1 MELTPKQLTVAKALK
16 LVAMDY
22 DDMIID
28 QDVIEHWEEM
38 LSDIPDELILAAV
51 KVVKLKSQFRPKIA
65 EIRQAALAL
74 LNPETE
80 IDAGQAWGMV
90 LKAIRRFGYSQES
103 QAMAALPPTVA
114 NAARRVG
121 WMDLCNGEEMHS
133 RAHFLKMFEGMQE
146 REKQIGVLPPALQSH
161 FRQAALESGPVS
173 MSQLLAP
180 PEKVALP
187 SASGR
192 VSGYT
197 PPQNVVPFRR
207 KPQARTPEELRQ
219 QAELLKSET
228 TKTAEQAEFSAM
240 STEERAEYLKQQAQ
254 QLGGA
259 A

>member
-1 MELTPKQLTVAKALK
+1 
-16 LVAMDY
+16 
-22 DDMIID
+22 
-28 QDVIEHWEEM
+28 
-38 LSDIPDELILAAV
+38 
-51 KVVKLKSQFRPKIA
+51 
-65 EIRQAALAL
+65 
-74 LNPETE
+74 
-80 IDAGQAWGMV
+80 
-90 LKAIRRFGYSQES
+90 
-103 QAMAALPPTVA
+103 
-114 NAARRVG
+114 
-121 WMDLCNGEEMHS
+121 
-133 RAHFLKMFEGMQE
+133 
-146 REKQIGVLPPALQSH
+146 
-161 FRQAALESGPVS
+161 

-219 QAELLKSET
+219 QAERLKAET
-228 TKTAEQAEFSAM
+228 TKTAEHAEFSAM